1 MEEELDS
8 WMFQTVG
15 HNAIHAIAECM
26 QVPLYQGDLGGI
38 AHQKSLEYNEEE
50 SELSDEVEDLK
61 NLLQRVKVCSEL
73 LQHCS
78 INMEGA

>member
-1 MEEELDS
+1 
-8 WMFQTVG
+8 MFQTVG

-61 NLLQRVKVCSEL
+61 NLLQRVKVCV
-73 LQHCS
+73 QICYS
-78 INMEGA
+78 IAVLTWRVRRMIFQT